1 MPASSR
7 KGKSRAAEP
16 APTATIP
23 LGKQLAHT
31 DKSVRD
37 RAVQSLVAFLS
48 RGGDAEGSSSGYVR
62 LEESEMSKLWK
73 GLFYCFWMSDK
84 PLVQQA
90 LATDLAELLLQIHP
104 SVEVEHDKERFK
116 AAVAFL
122 DGFWRA
128 IVREMDKFYLLIR
141 RYVNAT
147 FRLLARADYEDPK
160 VPISLGMHLA
170 DIYVEELDKVL
181 RQPEVDAAPSCPLVE
196 VLRPHITLLART
208 PHQVMHNRLM
218 TALFTPLLDALAL
231 ASSAEERPRKRAK
244 VDEPMYAHV
253 IMHSTTSEGDSPEAI
268 RLAVLKA
275 MFEAAAAE
283 RAVESN
289 RRKIYKVWREEGDDE

>member
-1 MPASSR
+1 M
-7 KGKSRAAEP
+7 
-16 APTATIP
+16 
-23 LGKQLAHT
+23 
-31 DKSVRD
+31 
-37 RAVQSLVAFLS
+37 
-48 RGGDAEGSSSGYVR
+48 
-62 LEESEMSKLWK
+62 
-73 GLFYCFWMSDK
+73 
-84 PLVQQA
+84 
-90 LATDLAELLLQIHP
+90 
-104 SVEVEHDKERFK
+104 
-116 AAVAFL
+116 
-122 DGFWRA
+122 
-128 IVREMDKFYLLIR
+128 
-141 RYVNAT
+141 
-147 FRLLARADYEDPK
+147 
-160 VPISLGMHLA
+160 PISLGMHLA